1 MKKYL
6 IIALL
11 VGCTVPV
18 MIAQQI
24 NKNQTK
30 RETSTVKVE
39 SYTQRRADLLKQE
52 LNLTD
57 AQVKQVKAI
66 YEKNAPIR
74 LGIQSKEGINI
85 TEMNRKEN
93 EEILKVLTPQQREQ
107 YNQKMQQHELERKK
121 IQDQRGMRTRETVDE
136 PRPELKKDLEK
147 TK

>member
-18 MIAQQI
+18 VIAQQI
-24 NKNQTK
+24 HKNQTK
-30 RETSTVKVE
+30 RETSNVRVE
-39 SYTQRRADLLKQE
+39 SYTQRRADHLKTE

-74 LGIQSKEGINI
+74 LGMQPIEGVNI

-93 EEILKVLTPQQREQ
+93 EEVMKVLTPQQREV
-107 YNQKMQQHELERKK
+107 YNQKIQQSNLERKR
-121 IQDQRGMRTRETVDE
+121 ISEERGMRTRETVDS
-136 PRPELKKDLEK
+136 PRPELKNDLEK
-147 TK
+147 NK

>member
-136 PRPELKKDLEK
+136 PRPELKTDLQK
-147 TK
+147 NK